1 MALVKEDVARRRRRT
16 PEVAR
21 EEILAAANEVLKQ
34 GSAAELTV
42 ASVMAETEM
51 TRKTFYVHFADLGE
65 LILELVRP
73 LCRALD
79 RAVDRW
85 PESDRLREAG
95 AAALDE
101 AAALH
106 VAHATL
112 LRAVWRAAAEDPAVE
127 KARRDLLE
135 PLTSAGA
142 RILRE
147 RRGFAAAKA
156 RSVAA
161 ALATMHVHALLDLD
175 PDASAARVRSTTA
188 ALREIWESVV
198 LPEGSDS

>member
-42 ASVMAETEM
+42 ASAMAETEM

-65 LILELVRP
+65 LIVELVRP
-73 LCRALD
+73 LRRALD

-85 PESDRLREAG
+85 PESDRLRVAG

-112 LRAVWRAAAEDPAVE
+112 LRAVWRASAEDPAVE

-156 RSVAA
+156 RSVAT
-161 ALATMHVHALLDLD
+161 ALATMHVHALLELD